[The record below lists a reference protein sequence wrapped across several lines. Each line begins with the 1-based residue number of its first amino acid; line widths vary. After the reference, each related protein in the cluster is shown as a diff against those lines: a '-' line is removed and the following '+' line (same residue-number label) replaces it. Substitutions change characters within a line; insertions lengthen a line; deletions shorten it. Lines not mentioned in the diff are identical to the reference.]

1 MLQTK
6 YVELCYKR
14 NNPMKVLFCSK
25 ANSFL
30 NMVSCI
36 IYIQRSGLLG
46 CKANELM
53 NRPIYE
59 YFEVILCSSFEV

>member
-1 MLQTK
+1 
-6 YVELCYKR
+6 
-14 NNPMKVLFCSK
+14 MKVLFCSK